1 MRQHCKMH
9 PTLYISIPWIQVFQY
24 CFIWT
29 ADIAIEYL
37 LWLSLSNFLE
47 EKTKYETGKLQKN

>member
-1 MRQHCKMH
+1 MH
-9 PTLYISIPWIQVFQY
+9 PTLYITIPWIQVFQY